1 MRGQEQPWLRFNIF
15 FFSFA
20 GSEIFDY
27 AMTWHTVSF
36 SSCFLVSI
44 NLSPVDL

>member
-1 MRGQEQPWLRFNIF
+1 MTPLPQPPWKNMRGQEQPWLRFNIF

-27 AMTWHTVSF
+27 AMT
-36 SSCFLVSI
+36 
-44 NLSPVDL
+44 